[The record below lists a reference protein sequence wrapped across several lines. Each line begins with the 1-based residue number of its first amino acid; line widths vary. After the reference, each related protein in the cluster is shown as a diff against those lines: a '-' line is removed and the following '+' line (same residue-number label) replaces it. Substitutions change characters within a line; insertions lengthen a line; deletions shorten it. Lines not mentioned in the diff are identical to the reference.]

1 MRRIADRPTVDR
13 DFAGQNE
20 PLEARAGEPRMK
32 GQRAVEPLA
41 VFGSRDD
48 DRLRTGALR
57 HGRPELEQT

>member
-1 MRRIADRPTVDR
+1 
-13 DFAGQNE
+13 
-20 PLEARAGEPRMK
+20 MK